1 MKPAL
6 LIRCAALVLALWP
19 ELGFAGGVEPPALA
33 FAAALENREL
43 RCEMNGNGRDRLTL
57 TIHNASVAPVAV
69 AISAGLIAAGS
80 GSADKMVAL
89 RAASATVPPHGSA
102 EVALPAAALSSKSAG
117 AAQAF
122 TATAAIEPR
131 LAGLLKF
138 LADQPD
144 APKATAQLAILCLLE
159 DITFPQWMQF
169 LATTP
174 AAAPTEPHPTPNE
187 VTQAIDVLGILRTIA
202 PKKSFALAADPELK
216 LRALRNP
223 WCRAKA
229 MQLYG
234 LDLGDGAVPPD
245 LGQLLHTKPNDN
257 CPICRQRALMQ
268 RPAHDL

>member
-1 MKPAL
+1 MS
-6 LIRCAALVLALWP
+6 
-19 ELGFAGGVEPPALA
+19 
-33 FAAALENREL
+33 
-43 RCEMNGNGRDRLTL
+43 GNGRDQLSL
-57 TIHNASVAPVAV
+57 TIRNASAAPVAV
-69 AISAGLIAAGS
+69 AIPAGFIAEDPAG
-80 GSADKMVAL
+80 GDKMTVL
-89 RAASATVPPHGSA
+89 RAASATIPPQGSV
-102 EVALPAAALSSKSAG
+102 EVALPAAALSSKRACT
-117 AAQAF
+117 AQPFAP
-122 TATAAIEPR
+122 TATAEPR

-169 LATTP
+169 LATTTASAP
-174 AAAPTEPHPTPNE
+174 AEPHPTPSE
-187 VTQAIDVLGILRTIA
+187 VTQAIDVLGILRTVA
-202 PKKSFALAADPELK
+202 PKQTFALAADPELK

-229 MQLYG
+229 MQIYG

-268 RPAHDL
+268 RPASDL